1 MIIIQ
6 LIVLF
11 DFYRDKI
18 MRDSS
23 QAADTNMSTSWIYL
37 IAAILFE
44 VSGTTCMKLSQGF
57 TKIVPSIFIAVFY
70 VLCFTF
76 LTLALKKLEVSVA
89 YSVWAGLG
97 TVLIAIIGIVWFRE
111 SATLMKL
118 ISIALIVMGVIG
130 INASQ

>member
-1 MIIIQ
+1 
-6 LIVLF
+6 
-11 DFYRDKI
+11 
-18 MRDSS
+18 
-23 QAADTNMSTSWIYL
+23 MSTSWIYL

-57 TKIVPSIFIAVFY
+57 TKIGPSILIVVFY
-70 VLCFTF
+70 GLCFTF

-97 TVLIAIIGIVWFRE
+97 TVLIAIIGILWFRE

-118 ISIALIVMGVIG
+118 MSIALIIMGVIG

>member
-1 MIIIQ
+1 
-6 LIVLF
+6 
-11 DFYRDKI
+11 
-18 MRDSS
+18 
-23 QAADTNMSTSWIYL
+23 MSTSWIYL

-57 TKIVPSIFIAVFY
+57 TKIGPSILIVVFY
-70 VLCFTF
+70 GLCFTF

-111 SATLMKL
+111 SATFMKL
-118 ISIALIVMGVIG
+118 MSIALIIMGVIG